1 MSLDPG
7 TRLGPYE
14 ILGLAGAGGMG
25 EVYKARDTRL
35 DRTVAVKILPPH
47 SAGYADLKLRFERE
61 AQTIGS
67 LKHPHIC
74 ILHDIGRTRAEGAPT
89 GQQRTATEVDF
100 IVMEYLEGETLA
112 DRLLREQRRA
122 SGSAATGASAPGAGD
137 GSGDSRA
144 RGDSAGP
151 ADTSAGR
158 QARSGISGAARG
170 LKIEDALSVAIQIA
184 DALDQAHRHGVVHRD
199 LKPANVMLVSS
210 GGTRSATPHVKL
222 LDFGLAKLTTPGP
235 PDGSALTVQ
244 ADLTGPGMIL
254 GTMRYMAPEQVEG
267 KEADA
272 RTDIFAFGAVLY
284 EMLTGRKAFEGK
296 SQPSLIAAIMS
307 AEPASLSALLPMAP
321 RALDRLVRRS
331 LAKDPEERWQTAHDL
346 LIQLKWIAS
355 GGQGAGPQAAFAA
368 PSTRERL
375 VLAALAVGVLATAA
389 MAVPAFS
396 YFQGP
401 APPEEF
407 RFRIPAVGLSP
418 SDMAI
423 SPDGEN
429 IAMVAR
435 PDEGQ
440 PALYVRPVAAVTF
453 RRLAGTENA
462 AQPFWSP
469 DNKSIGFVAGGRLKK
484 VAASGTP
491 PQDIGAVEG
500 FWGGTWNA
508 DGTILFGSP
517 AGVRRISAEGGTAEA
532 VTTVEKPET
541 GHYWPYFLPDGQHF
555 VYLAWS
561 VEPGNRAIFAGSLG
575 SKERTGLLAA
585 ESNPVYAA
593 SSASVGHLVFRRE
606 GTVLAQPFDAGNL
619 TLSGEPVQIAGGVG
633 FSPAN
638 GRGQFDV
645 SQNGTLIFF
654 QGTGGGAGR
663 AQVNANWQF
672 GWHDRAGKLLEVA
685 GEPGSHGDMDLSAD
699 GKLIAVTRQD
709 TGAAAADIW
718 VIDWQRGV
726 STKLTLD
733 PADDINPVWSPD
745 GNRIAFTSFRKGNA
759 DVFVKN
765 ANGVGQETPL
775 LDSADDE
782 YIEDWSKDGRY
793 VAYRLGQGEFDD
805 LYVLPLDTDGKLG
818 KPFPVVTGRF
828 RKDEPQFSYDG
839 KWLAYASD
847 ESGTFEIYVVSFPAL
862 DQKLKISDGGG
873 GRPRWRQDGKELF
886 YMRLVG
892 GPMVVDFTPGPK
904 IGAAVPR
911 VLFATA
917 ALGATP
923 TRHLWDVSPDGQRVL
938 LRTFAGGGGQR
949 RGGVLAPP
957 LFTAQAARGAAPP
970 APRGRGGASLL
981 LSSSASN
988 ALTVVRP
995 WTAALEKA
1003 AK

>member
-1 MSLDPG
+1 MALDPG

-35 DRTVAVKILPPH
+35 DRTVAVKTLPPH
-47 SAGYADLKLRFERE
+47 AAGYADLKQRFERE
-61 AQTIGS
+61 ALTIGS

-74 ILHDIGRTRAEGAPT
+74 ILHDIGRARAEDAPS
-89 GQQRTATEVDF
+89 GQQQSATEVDF

-122 SGSAATGASAPGAGD
+122 SGSAATAASARAAGE
-137 GSGDSRA
+137 GSGNSRA
-144 RGDSAGP
+144 REGSGR
-151 ADTSAGR
+151 ADTSTRR
-158 QARSGISGAARG
+158 QPRSGSPTARG
-170 LKIEDALSVAIQIA
+170 LKIEDALSIAIQIA

-199 LKPANVMLVSS
+199 LKPANVMLVP
-210 GGTRSATPHVKL
+210 GGTRSAAPHVKL
-222 LDFGLAKLTTPGP
+222 LDFGLAKLTAPAQP
-235 PDGSALTVQ
+235 EGSALTVQ

-284 EMLTGRKAFEGK
+284 EMLTGQKAFEGK

-307 AEPASLSALLPMAP
+307 AEPAPLSALVPMSP
-321 RALDRLVRRS
+321 RALDRLVMRC

-346 LIQLKWIAS
+346 LIQLKWIAG
-355 GGQGAGPQAAFAA
+355 GGQRADARTATAA

-375 VLAALAVGVLATAA
+375 LLAALAVGVLATLA
-389 MAVPAFS
+389 MAVPAFR
-396 YFQGP
+396 YFQRP
-401 APPEEF
+401 VPPEAF

-418 SDMAI
+418 SDIAI
-423 SPDGEN
+423 SPDGET
-429 IAMVAR
+429 IAMVVR
-435 PDEGQ
+435 PDDGQ
-440 PALYVRPVAAVTF
+440 PALFVRPVATVTF

-500 FWGGTWNA
+500 FSGGTWSA
-508 DGTILFGSP
+508 DGTILFGSS

-561 VEPGNRAIFAGSLG
+561 GEAGNRAIFAGSIG
-575 SKERTGLLAA
+575 SKDRTRLLAA
-585 ESNPVYAA
+585 ESNAVYAA
-593 SSASVGHLVFRRE
+593 STASAGHLVFRRE
-606 GTVLAQPFDAGNL
+606 ATVLAQPFNAGDL
-619 TLSGEPVQIAGGVG
+619 ALSGEPVQIAGGVG
-633 FSPAN
+633 FNAAT
-638 GRGQFDV
+638 GRGNFDV
-645 SQNGTLIFF
+645 SHNGTLIFF

-672 GWHDRAGKLLEVA
+672 GWHDRAGRLLEVA
-685 GEPGSHGDMDLSAD
+685 GEPGSHGDMDLSPD

-709 TGAAAADIW
+709 AGARAADIW

-726 STKLTLD
+726 STRLTLD
-733 PADDINPVWSPD
+733 PADDINPVWLPD
-745 GNRIAFTSFRKGNA
+745 GNRIAFTSFRKGSA

-765 ANGVGQETPL
+765 ANGVGEETPL
-775 LDSADDE
+775 LDSSSDE
-782 YIEDWSKDGRY
+782 YVEDWSKDGRH
-793 VAYRLGQGEFDD
+793 VAYRLGQGEFED
-805 LYVLPLDTDGKLG
+805 LYILPLEADGKPG

-873 GRPRWRQDGKELF
+873 GRPRWKQDGKELF
-886 YMRLVG
+886 YMRLIG
-892 GPMVVDFTPGPK
+892 GPMVVDFTPGAE
-904 IGAAVPR
+904 ISAGVPR

-917 ALGATP
+917 AIGGAVP
-923 TRHLWDVSPDGQRVL
+923 TRHLWDVSADGQRVL
-938 LRTFAGGGGQR
+938 LRTFSGGGGR
-949 RGGVLAPP
+949 SGAAAPP
-957 LFTAQAARGAAPP
+957 VFTAQAGRGAAPT
-970 APRGRGGASLL
+970 APGRGPLL
-981 LSSSASN
+981 NNTNPASN
-988 ALTVVRP
+988 ALTVVRH